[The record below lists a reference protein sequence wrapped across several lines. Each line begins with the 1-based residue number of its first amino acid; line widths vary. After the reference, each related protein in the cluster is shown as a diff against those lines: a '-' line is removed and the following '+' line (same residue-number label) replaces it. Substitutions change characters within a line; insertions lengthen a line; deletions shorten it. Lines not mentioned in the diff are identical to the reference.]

1 MPVKNKEGDFGS
13 SNNLL
18 GVINVFKQGFLVK
31 RLRFSTN
38 TQANVIPLKEWSV
51 NSNWD
56 FNIQKEKGFRGYLI
70 KFSPPGTNQTLQSV
84 WEVAEKYL
92 GTE

>member
-38 TQANVIPLKEWSV
+38 TQANVIPLKE
-51 NSNWD
+51 
-56 FNIQKEKGFRGYLI
+56 
-70 KFSPPGTNQTLQSV
+70 
-84 WEVAEKYL
+84 
-92 GTE
+92 